1 MSGPQLKRRI
11 TDLEQKLAD
20 LQARLPAHS
29 IPTAMMA
36 ELEELEEQLE
46 QLRSQL
52 NKDVGQLGA
61 DSEIQA

>member
-1 MSGPQLKRRI
+1 
-11 TDLEQKLAD
+11 
-20 LQARLPAHS
+20 
-29 IPTAMMA
+29 MMA